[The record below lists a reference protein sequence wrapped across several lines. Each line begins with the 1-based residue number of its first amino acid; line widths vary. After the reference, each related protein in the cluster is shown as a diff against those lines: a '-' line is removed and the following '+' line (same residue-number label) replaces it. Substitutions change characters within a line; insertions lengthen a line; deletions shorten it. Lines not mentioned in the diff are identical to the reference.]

1 MPIYKA
7 LFRLQLQHSYY
18 ADNKLRTMQIE
29 PTPITLALM
38 QQKGLFI
45 KKFENGLWLL
55 CDTAQIDYLQNWAI
69 AENPALSFSLKPT
82 APYWLSVTDQI
93 PEGGKSYLYFSNKLL
108 SNETEVANPAIN
120 TAINTATNT
129 ATNTDL
135 SANQNKNSIL
145 KSQIIEIEQDIKK
158 IKDEEIIFFLQ
169 NQKYSHLGT
178 SFAQLFLSEI
188 VWNEPNFL
196 SYNIQFVAKSTYWRY
211 IIVPKYLQESNISL
225 VIENE
230 QNIAFS
236 EVLVVENK
244 HIGMVYQIDSLQ
256 PLTLAEVSPYHFQL
270 KKYHRERQKTSKVLI
285 ERMPVAGK
293 QAQKEYTEIYVYV

>member
-1 MPIYKA
+1 MTTYKA

-18 ADNKLRTMQIE
+18 ADNKLLTMQIE
-29 PTPITLALM
+29 PTPITVALM

-55 CDTAQIDYLQNWAI
+55 CDTAQIDYLKNWART
-69 AENPALSFSLKPT
+69 ENPKLSFSLKPT
-82 APYWLSVTDQI
+82 APYWLSITDQM
-93 PEGGKSYLYFSNKLL
+93 PESEKNYLYFSNK
-108 SNETEVANPAIN
+108 STNNETKIESTHLIE
-120 TAINTATNT
+120 
-129 ATNTDL
+129 
-135 SANQNKNSIL
+135 NQVKNSIL

-158 IKDEEIIFFLQ
+158 IEDEEIIFFLQ
-169 NQKYSHLGT
+169 NQKYNHLGT
-178 SFAQLFLSEI
+178 SFAQLFLNEI
-188 VWNEPNFL
+188 VWTDQDFS
-196 SYNIQFVAKSTYWRY
+196 SYDIQFIAKSTYWRY

-256 PLTLAEVSPYHFQL
+256 PLTLAEVSPYQFQL
-270 KKYHRERQKTSKVLI
+270 KKYNRERQKTSKVLI

>member
-1 MPIYKA
+1 MPTYKA

-55 CDTAQIDYLQNWAI
+55 CDTAQIDYLKNWARTED
-69 AENPALSFSLKPT
+69 AKLSFSLKPT
-82 APYWLSVTDQI
+82 SPYWLSVTDQI
-93 PEGGKSYLYFSNKLL
+93 PESTDKYLYFSNKLP
-108 SNETEVANPAIN
+108 SNE
-120 TAINTATNT
+120 
-129 ATNTDL
+129 
-135 SANQNKNSIL
+135 
-145 KSQIIEIEQDIKK
+145 IEIENENLNTNQNPNKNNILKIQVIDIEQDTKK

-169 NQKYSHLGT
+169 NQQYNHLGT

-188 VWNEPNFL
+188 VWSDQDFS
-196 SYNIQFVAKSTYWRY
+196 SYEIQFAAKSTYWRY
-211 IIVPKYLQESNISL
+211 IIVPKYLQEANLSL

-270 KKYHRERQKTSKVLI
+270 KKYNRERQKASKVLI

>member
-1 MPIYKA
+1 MPTYKA

-29 PTPITLALM
+29 PTPITIALM

-45 KKFENGLWLL
+45 KKFDNGLWLL

-82 APYWLSVTDQI
+82 APYWLSITEQI
-93 PEGGKSYLYFSNKLL
+93 PESAEKYLYFSNKLF
-108 SNETEVANPAIN
+108 SNEIEIENENLN
-120 TAINTATNT
+120 T
-129 ATNTDL
+129 
-135 SANQNKNSIL
+135 NQNPNKNNIL

-169 NQKYSHLGT
+169 NQKYNHLGT
-178 SFAQLFLSEI
+178 SFAQLFLSEM
-188 VWNEPNFL
+188 VWNDEDFL

-211 IIVPKYLQESNISL
+211 IIVPKYLQESNVSL

-236 EVLVVENK
+236 EALAVENK

-270 KKYHRERQKTSKVLI
+270 KKYNRERQKTSKVLI